1 MHAVSSSCIVV
12 TSCVTP
18 YGDVGR
24 RPSLKRD
31 AQPLS
36 TAPTSRMFD
45 SHWYDRMRDTLWEFG
60 RRPAAV
66 GRPDSGDGDGGH
78 PREARRGDFTLC
90 PIAAFRWTLAVFLCV
105 SLHVVH
111 CCLSPFFLTR
121 RPPLAHMLARMRRL
135 FTRTSAVFY
144 FFPQRQWSRTDPTFI
159 GRYPGA
165 AVALLGGMY
174 RPFLLFSAAG
184 QERQRRERAA
194 EPGLP
199 AVPGADPT
207 PFSCQPDA
215 IWAARSPLSFHSF
228 SFLSMSLD
236 SICCKYS
243 LPPIVTAPIT
253 LLP

>member
-36 TAPTSRMFD
+36 TAPTSRIFD
-45 SHWYDRMRDTLWEFG
+45 SHFCNRMHDTLWEFG

-144 FFPQRQWSRTDPTFI
+144 FSPSGSGRVLTQRSS
-159 GRYPGA
+159 
-165 AVALLGGMY
+165 AVIPALLWRFWAACTGRFSFFQLLAKNANGGKEPLNPDC
-174 RPFLLFSAAG
+174 RRCQVPTRHPFLAS
-184 QERQRRERAA
+184 Q
-194 EPGLP
+194 
-199 AVPGADPT
+199 T
-207 PFSCQPDA
+207 PFGPPD
-215 IWAARSPLSFHSF
+215 PHCLFTLFHS
-228 SFLSMSLD
+228 
-236 SICCKYS
+236 C
-243 LPPIVTAPIT
+243 P
-253 LLP
+253 